1 MSQVIN
7 LIWLWLK
14 LFKICN
20 VTGILKLSFFKI
32 ILSIF
37 RISSLLSTFVFC
49 WGFLIGTKKF
59 NLFVL
64 LDRQKGNP
72 LWMWFPFSK
81 TRPYV
86 DSWRHYGKW
95 RLPNRNGFF
104 MSKCVQMIRCLDY
117 KVIWITFFNEAKCH
131 SVIMTDKFGKYVGFQ
146 QKHGLRLCVTS
157 VFFVNKWPLFTI
169 AKKLTRWLASVTL
182 SHTSIMRYSS
192 LKMV

>member
-1 MSQVIN
+1 MIK
-7 LIWLWLK
+7 II
-14 LFKICN
+14 KICN

-37 RISSLLSTFVFC
+37 RISSLLSPFVFC
-49 WGFLIGTKKF
+49 WGFLIGTKKS
-59 NLFVL
+59 NVFVL